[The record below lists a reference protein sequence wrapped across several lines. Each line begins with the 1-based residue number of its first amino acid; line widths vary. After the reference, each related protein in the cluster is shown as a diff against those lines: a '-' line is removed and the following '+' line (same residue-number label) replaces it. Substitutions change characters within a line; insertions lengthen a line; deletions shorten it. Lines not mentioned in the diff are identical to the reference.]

1 MKRVFFT
8 ISWLIISLLAWKLAD
23 QYIFC
28 PVYEFKEPHSFSG
41 DSVYNPYA
49 NFNSINYYRANF
61 HSHSNFGLGVTNGK
75 GVSKDIWTT
84 YDKLGYAFHSISQ
97 YQYIDR
103 YNDSNSSFISAYEH
117 GYNIKKSHQLILGAT
132 SVEWKDYIF
141 PQTLNNKQ
149 EVLSRLAKDTGNV
162 IILNHPDLRSGYEK
176 QDLKY
181 LHYYDCMEVLNPS
194 ANSISHWDTALSA
207 GKKIFLVAND
217 DVHDIFNENQVGR
230 FCTLVSAPNKIS
242 REALNSLKNGSSIA
256 MWIPY
261 SQGESFDIKKQK
273 FEESKITLKSLD
285 VQNDSMELVFSD
297 VVKNVEVYGQNGI
310 KVFSASNIQGFK
322 IHFPKWAAYYR
333 TEYITSDGIKYLL
346 NPIIRFKTNLESR
359 KSIAESYVKKVN
371 RNNMAGILFILI
383 WSNFQLIVILKL
395 LKVKFKSI
403 FSKIFNKVASYI
415 S

>member
-1 MKRVFFT
+1 
-8 ISWLIISLLAWKLAD
+8 
-23 QYIFC
+23 
-28 PVYEFKEPHSFSG
+28 
-41 DSVYNPYA
+41 
-49 NFNSINYYRANF
+49 
-61 HSHSNFGLGVTNGK
+61 
-75 GVSKDIWTT
+75 
-84 YDKLGYAFHSISQ
+84 
-97 YQYIDR
+97 
-103 YNDSNSSFISAYEH
+103 
-117 GYNIKKSHQLILGAT
+117 
-132 SVEWKDYIF
+132 
-141 PQTLNNKQ
+141 
-149 EVLSRLAKDTGNV
+149 
-162 IILNHPDLRSGYEK
+162 
-176 QDLKY
+176 
-181 LHYYDCMEVLNPS
+181 
-194 ANSISHWDTALSA
+194 
-207 GKKIFLVAND
+207 
-217 DVHDIFNENQVGR
+217 
-230 FCTLVSAPNKIS
+230 
-242 REALNSLKNGSSIA
+242 

-322 IHFPKWAAYYR
+322 IYFPKWAAYYR

-403 FSKIFNKVASYI
+403 FSRIFNKVASYI